1 MKQTYE
7 SPEAELPRIA
17 TDDVMIVSNGNG
29 GPVEEGGEGGGGF
42 DLPEDEF

>member
-7 SPEAELPRIA
+7 SPEAELLLIA
-17 TDDVMIVSNGNG
+17 SDDVMLVSDGNGN
-29 GPVEEGGEGGGGF
+29 PVEDGGEGGGGF

>member
-7 SPEAELPRIA
+7 SPEAELLRIA
-17 TDDVMIVSNGNG
+17 SDDVMLVSDGNGN
-29 GPVEEGGEGGGGF
+29 PVEDGGGGGF